1 MTQLY
6 EIKVSLS
13 PNQKKNLSN
22 AFHKKETIVL
32 RLTKDSLSGNDT
44 LYVPSTV
51 VKRLAKSQKLEKGMD
66 IKLAKTNIRKQVG
79 GSLLTSILTLGRT
92 LAPTLGKTLGLSA
105 LAGLASE
112 GASQVVK
119 KIAGKGVQ
127 SGGFLIP
134 QNKIDQLIAYKH
146 LLTDKQK
153 RDILNSVQSG
163 GQLVLKPTK
172 SQYGGFL
179 GTLLASIGIPLAIEA
194 LKKITGGAPRMGSDL
209 TKGHG
214 APRMGSDLTKGHGAP
229 RMGSDLTK
237 GHGAP
242 RIGMYQPPPF
252 IGTWEQARKGGGKK
266 KKIKKNRKIRSRT
279 IAGKKQSIQKRTSLK
294 HSIVKPKFHKKIPMS
309 NYDLLDWC
317 KYLNIPINN
326 VLSREE
332 SSPHNHMQALF
343 IYNLEPSYMSGSHWV
358 ATYVKNGIIN
368 YFDSFGMPP
377 FQEIVNHAK
386 RTNMTLLHQSDQIQ
400 NLLTTT
406 CGYFCLYFLN
416 EMSKGRSYYDLL
428 KVFNSHN
435 TMENEKY
442 IENYFKII

>member
-22 AFHKKETIVL
+22 AYHKRETIVL

-44 LYVPSTV
+44 LYVPSNV
-51 VKRLAKSQKLEKGMD
+51 VKRLRKNQKLRKGMD

-127 SGGFLIP
+127 SAGFLIP

-153 RDILNSVQSG
+153 RDILNSIQSG

-179 GTLLASIGIPLAIEA
+179 GTLLASIGLPLAIEA
-194 LKKITGGAPRMGSDL
+194 IKKITGKGAPRMGSDL
-209 TKGHG
+209 I
-214 APRMGSDLTKGHGAP
+214 
-229 RMGSDLTK
+229 K

-266 KKIKKNRKIRSRT
+266 KSKKVGRRN
-279 IAGKKQSIQKRTSLK
+279 IARQKQSIQKRPSLK
-294 HSIVKPKFHKKIPMS
+294 HSIVKPKFQKNIPMS
-309 NYDLLDWC
+309 NYDLLKWC
-317 KYLNIPINN
+317 QYLNIPINN
-326 VLSREE
+326 VLSRDE

-386 RTNMTLLHQSDQIQ
+386 RKNMTLLHQSDQIQ

-416 EMSKGRSYYDLL
+416 EMNKGRSYYDSL

-442 IENYFKII
+442 IENYFKIM

>member
-13 PNQKKNLSN
+13 PNQKKNLSS
-22 AFHKKETIVL
+22 AYHKRETIVL

-44 LYVPSTV
+44 LYVPSNV
-51 VKRLAKSQKLEKGMD
+51 VKRLKKNQKLRKGMD

-119 KIAGKGVQ
+119 KI

-134 QNKIDQLIAYKH
+134 QNKIDQLIAHKH

-163 GQLVLKPTK
+163 GQLVVKPTK

-179 GTLLASIGIPLAIEA
+179 GTLLASIGLPLAIEA
-194 LKKITGGAPRMGSDL
+194 IKKITGKGAPRMGSDL
-209 TKGHG
+209 I
-214 APRMGSDLTKGHGAP
+214 
-229 RMGSDLTK
+229 K

-242 RIGMYQPPPF
+242 RIGSPRVGIYQTPPF

-266 KKIKKNRKIRSRT
+266 KKKLGEGILLGKNSPFKNVP
-279 IAGKKQSIQKRTSLK
+279 L
-294 HSIVKPKFHKKIPMS
+294 
-309 NYDLLDWC
+309 
-317 KYLNIPINN
+317 LNI
-326 VLSREE
+326 
-332 SSPHNHMQALF
+332 
-343 IYNLEPSYMSGSHWV
+343 
-358 ATYVKNGIIN
+358 
-368 YFDSFGMPP
+368 
-377 FQEIVNHAK
+377 
-386 RTNMTLLHQSDQIQ
+386 LL
-400 NLLTTT
+400 
-406 CGYFCLYFLN
+406 
-416 EMSKGRSYYDLL
+416 
-428 KVFNSHN
+428 
-435 TMENEKY
+435 
-442 IENYFKII
+442 

>member
-6 EIKVSLS
+6 EIKVSLL

-22 AFHKKETIVL
+22 AFHKRETIVL
-32 RLTKDSLSGNDT
+32 RLTKDSLTGNDT
-44 LYVPSTV
+44 LYVPSNV
-51 VKRLAKSQKLEKGMD
+51 EKRLRKNQKLKKGMD
-66 IKLAKTNIRKQVG
+66 IKLSKTNIRKQVG

-92 LAPTLGKTLGLSA
+92 LAPTLGKTIGLSA

-112 GASQVVK
+112 GASQIVK
-119 KIAGKGVQ
+119 KIAGKGIQ

-153 RDILNSVQSG
+153 RDILNSIQSG
-163 GQLVLKPTK
+163 GQLVMKPTK

-179 GTLLASIGIPLAIEA
+179 GTLLASIGIPLAVEA
-194 LKKITGGAPRMGSDL
+194 IKKMTGGAPRMGSKL
-209 TKGHG
+209 E
-214 APRMGSDLTKGHGAP
+214 
-229 RMGSDLTK
+229 

-266 KKIKKNRKIRSRT
+266 KKVRSRT
-279 IAGKKQSIQKRTSLK
+279 IAGKKQSIQKRPSLK
-294 HSIVKPKFHKKIPMS
+294 HSIVKPKFNKHIPMS
-309 NYDLLDWC
+309 NFDLLDWC

-332 SSPHNHMQALF
+332 SSPHNHKQALF

-358 ATYVKNGIIN
+358 GTYVKNGIIN

-386 RTNMTLLHQSDQIQ
+386 RKNMTLLHQSDQIQ
-400 NLLTTT
+400 NLMTTT

>member
-22 AFHKKETIVL
+22 AYHKRETIVL

-44 LYVPSTV
+44 LYVPSNV
-51 VKRLAKSQKLEKGMD
+51 VKRLEKNQKLRKGMD

-112 GASQVVK
+112 GASQIVK
-119 KIAGKGVQ
+119 KISGNGIQ

-146 LLTDKQK
+146 FLTNKQK
-153 RDILNSVQSG
+153 KDILNSLQSG
-163 GQLVLKPTK
+163 GQLVVKPTK

-194 LKKITGGAPRMGSDL
+194 IKKMTGKGAPRMGSDL
-209 TKGHG
+209 INGHG
-214 APRMGSDLTKGHGAP
+214 APRL
-229 RMGSDLTK
+229 
-237 GHGAP
+237 
-242 RIGMYQPPPF
+242 GMYQPPPF
-252 IGTWEQARKGGGKK
+252 IGTWDQVRKGGGKK
-266 KKIKKNRKIRSRT
+266 KSSQKNKKVRSRT
-279 IAGKKQSIQKRTSLK
+279 IARQKQSIQKRPSLK
-294 HSIVKPKFHKKIPMS
+294 HSIVKPTFHKNIPMS
-309 NYDLLDWC
+309 NYDLLKWC
-317 KYLNIPINN
+317 QYLNIPMNN
-326 VLSREE
+326 VLSRDETV
-332 SSPHNHMQALF
+332 PHNHMQALF

-377 FQEIVNHAK
+377 FQEIVNHARK
-386 RTNMTLLHQSDQIQ
+386 KNLILLHQNNQIQ
-400 NLLTTT
+400 NINTTT

-428 KVFNSHN
+428 KVFNIHN
-435 TMENEKY
+435 TMKNEKY
-442 IENYFKII
+442 IENYFKNM

>member
-13 PNQKKNLSN
+13 PSQKKNLSN
-22 AFHKKETIVL
+22 AYHKRETIIL

-44 LYVPSTV
+44 LYVPSNV
-51 VKRLAKSQKLEKGMD
+51 EKRLRKNQKLKKGMD
-66 IKLAKTNIRKQVG
+66 IKLSKTNIRKQVG

-119 KIAGKGVQ
+119 KIAGKGIQ

-153 RDILNSVQSG
+153 RDILNSIQSG

-179 GTLLASIGIPLAIEA
+179 GTLLASIGIPLAVEA
-194 LKKITGGAPRMGSDL
+194 IKKMTGGAPRMGSEL
-209 TKGHG
+209 
-214 APRMGSDLTKGHGAP
+214 
-229 RMGSDLTK
+229 K

-266 KKIKKNRKIRSRT
+266 KKKNQKKSGDGLLL
-279 IAGKKQSIQKRTSLK
+279 GKNSPFKN
-294 HSIVKPKFHKKIPMS
+294 IP
-309 NYDLLDWC
+309 L
-317 KYLNIPINN
+317 LNI
-326 VLSREE
+326 
-332 SSPHNHMQALF
+332 
-343 IYNLEPSYMSGSHWV
+343 
-358 ATYVKNGIIN
+358 
-368 YFDSFGMPP
+368 
-377 FQEIVNHAK
+377 
-386 RTNMTLLHQSDQIQ
+386 LL
-400 NLLTTT
+400 
-406 CGYFCLYFLN
+406 
-416 EMSKGRSYYDLL
+416 
-428 KVFNSHN
+428 
-435 TMENEKY
+435 
-442 IENYFKII
+442 

>member
-22 AFHKKETIVL
+22 AYHKRETIVL

-66 IKLAKTNIRKQVG
+66 IKLSKTNIRKQVG

-112 GASQVVK
+112 GASQIVK
-119 KIAGKGVQ
+119 KIAGKGIQ

-194 LKKITGGAPRMGSDL
+194 IKKITGGAPRLGPP
-209 TKGHG
+209 K
-214 APRMGSDLTKGHGAP
+214 
-229 RMGSDLTK
+229 K

-266 KKIKKNRKIRSRT
+266 KKSKKVRSRT
-279 IAGKKQSIQKRTSLK
+279 IAGKKQSIQKRPSLK
-294 HSIVKPKFHKKIPMS
+294 HSIVKPKFNKHIPMS
-309 NYDLLDWC
+309 NFDLLDWC
-317 KYLNIPINN
+317 KYLIIPINN

-332 SSPHNHMQALF
+332 SSPHNHKQALF

-386 RTNMTLLHQSDQIQ
+386 RKNMTLFHQSDQIQ
-400 NLLTTT
+400 NLMTTT

-435 TMENEKY
+435 IMENEKY

>member
-22 AFHKKETIVL
+22 AYHKRETIVL
-32 RLTKDSLSGNDT
+32 RLTKDPLSGNDT
-44 LYVPSTV
+44 LYVPSNV
-51 VKRLAKSQKLEKGMD
+51 VKRLKKNQKLRKGMD

-119 KIAGKGVQ
+119 KISGNGIQ

-134 QNKIDQLIAYKH
+134 QNKINQLIAYK
-146 LLTDKQK
+146 LINKQK
-153 RDILNSVQSG
+153 QDILNSLQSG
-163 GQLVLKPTK
+163 GQLVVKPTK

-179 GTLLASIGIPLAIEA
+179 GTLLASIGLPLAIEA
-194 LKKITGGAPRMGSDL
+194 IKKITGGAPRMGSDL
-209 TKGHG
+209 IKGHG
-214 APRMGSDLTKGHGAP
+214 APRL
-229 RMGSDLTK
+229 
-237 GHGAP
+237 
-242 RIGMYQPPPF
+242 GMYQPPPF
-252 IGTWEQARKGGGKK
+252 IGTWEQVRKGGGKK
-266 KKIKKNRKIRSRT
+266 KKAPKKTKKVRSRA
-279 IAGKKQSIQKRTSLK
+279 IARQKQSIQKRPSLK
-294 HSIVKPKFHKKIPMS
+294 HSIVKPKFHKNIPIS
-309 NYDLLDWC
+309 NYDLLKWC
-317 KYLNIPINN
+317 KYLNIPIKD
-326 VLSREE
+326 VLSRDETA
-332 SSPHNHMQALF
+332 PHNHMQALF
-343 IYNLEPSYMSGSHWV
+343 IYNLEPSYMGGSHWV

-377 FQEIVNHAK
+377 FQEIVDHAK
-386 RTNMTLLHQSDQIQ
+386 TKNMTLLHQSDQIQ

-428 KVFNSHN
+428 KVFNIHN
-435 TMENEKY
+435 TIKNEKY
-442 IENYFKII
+442 IENYFKNM

>member
-13 PNQKKNLSN
+13 PKQKKNLSN
-22 AFHKKETIVL
+22 AYHKREPIVL

-44 LYVPSTV
+44 LFVTSND
-51 VKRLAKSQKLEKGMD
+51 VKRLEKNQKLKKGMD
-66 IKLAKTNIRKQVG
+66 IKLTKTNIRKQVG

-119 KIAGKGVQ
+119 KISGNGIQ

-146 LLTDKQK
+146 LLTNKQK
-153 RDILNSVQSG
+153 KDILNSLQSG
-163 GQLVLKPTK
+163 GQLVVKSTK

-179 GTLLASIGIPLAIEA
+179 GTLLASIGLPLAIEA
-194 LKKITGGAPRMGSDL
+194 IKKITGKGAPRMGSDL
-209 TKGHG
+209 IKGHG
-214 APRMGSDLTKGHGAP
+214 APRL
-229 RMGSDLTK
+229 
-237 GHGAP
+237 
-242 RIGMYQPPPF
+242 GMYQPPPF
-252 IGTWEQARKGGGKK
+252 IGTWEQVRKGGGKK
-266 KKIKKNRKIRSRT
+266 KSSQKNKKVRSRT
-279 IAGKKQSIQKRTSLK
+279 IARQKQSIQKRPSLK
-294 HSIVKPKFHKKIPMS
+294 HSIVKPKFHKNIPIS
-309 NYDLLDWC
+309 NYDLLKWC
-317 KYLNIPINN
+317 KYLNIPIKD
-326 VLSREE
+326 VLSRDETV
-332 SSPHNHMQALF
+332 PHNHMQALF
-343 IYNLEPSYMSGSHWV
+343 IYNLEPSYMGGSHWV

-377 FQEIVNHAK
+377 FQEIVDHARK
-386 RTNMTLLHQSDQIQ
+386 KNLILLHQNNQIQ
-400 NLLTTT
+400 NINTTT

-428 KVFNSHN
+428 KVFNIHN
-435 TMENEKY
+435 TMKNEKY
-442 IENYFKII
+442 IENYFKNM